1 MYIIII
7 IYYIYICLFLVY
19 ALTIW
24 LYLFFFCQLLVRF
37 IPHLFVIYLKEKV
50 QLDDDGIRYFSYY
63 NKKH

>member
-24 LYLFFFCQLLVRF
+24 LYLFFFWQLLVRF